1 MEHYGKSSLR
11 PLKILQ
17 SERFGGHFVTVNSFF
32 LSIYPASPSREDYVQ
47 LRASKK
53 SMIEES

>member
-1 MEHYGKSSLR
+1 MKGEEGVFL
-11 PLKILQ
+11 
-17 SERFGGHFVTVNSFF
+17 FF

>member
-1 MEHYGKSSLR
+1 MRHGYTTMSVCQKMLNHNSD
-11 PLKILQ
+11 
-17 SERFGGHFVTVNSFF
+17 VSFF

-47 LRASKK
+47 LCASKK